1 MVFLRYVKYFCNQL
15 GRRRKLIHSPKDRLV
30 SNWDSREELRDIF
43 AKHIK
48 DTRAATK
55 HFHLTTQEML
65 NTTLGGD
72 RKKRQ
77 VKYALKNQCHIKI
90 DQLIEH
96 ELSVE
101 SLAAA
106 SILLRHWNRNNMSTA
121 ASINASYEREDKEVQ
136 KTLESL
142 GGSAMLMAKH
152 SKKWI
157 KFLFSRR
164 HDFNLHI
171 D

>member
-1 MVFLRYVKYFCNQL
+1 
-15 GRRRKLIHSPKDRLV
+15 
-30 SNWDSREELRDIF
+30 
-43 AKHIK
+43 
-48 DTRAATK
+48 
-55 HFHLTTQEML
+55 ML

-72 RKKRQ
+72 RKKRH
-77 VKYALKNQCHIKI
+77 VKYALKDQCHIRL
-90 DQLIEH
+90 DELIEH
-96 ELSVE
+96 EISVQ

-121 ASINASYEREDKEVQ
+121 ANINASYETEDKEVQ

-142 GGSAMLMAKH
+142 GGCGRLMAEH

-157 KFLFSRR
+157 KSLFSRR
-164 HDFNLHI
+164 HDFNLHT

>member
-1 MVFLRYVKYFCNQL
+1 M
-15 GRRRKLIHSPKDRLV
+15 
-30 SNWDSREELRDIF
+30 NWENREELRDIF

-48 DTRAATK
+48 DTKAATK
-55 HFHLTTQEML
+55 QSHLTTQEML

-72 RKKRQ
+72 RKKRH
-77 VKYALKNQCHIKI
+77 VKYALKDQCHIRL
-90 DQLIEH
+90 DELIEH
-96 ELSVE
+96 EISVQ

-121 ASINASYEREDKEVQ
+121 ANINASYEQGDKEVQ

-142 GGSAMLMAKH
+142 GGCGRLMAKH

-157 KFLFSRR
+157 EFLFSRR
-164 HDFNLHI
+164 HDFNLHT